1 MTVKVKENHNILNR
15 ISMIVVSILVICW
28 LSLLIYKQIAEDTK
42 DPYNFVDLQ
51 MKYKNYIL
59 VNKERSITNDEEYK
73 FTLRNPITNQNSTV
87 YVKYYLY
94 HHVYFVGDTI
104 K

>member
-1 MTVKVKENHNILNR
+1 MIKVIKYYKLNR
-15 ISMIVVSILVICW
+15 ISRVLVTAIITYIIGILIKREYEESKTV
-28 LSLLIYKQIAEDTK
+28 
-42 DPYNFVDLQ
+42 YNFVDLQ

-73 FTLRNPITNQNSTV
+73 FTLHNPITNQNSTV

>member
-1 MTVKVKENHNILNR
+1 MIKVIKYYELNR
-15 ISMIVVSILVICW
+15 ISRVLVTAIITYIIGILIKREYEESKTV
-28 LSLLIYKQIAEDTK
+28 
-42 DPYNFVDLQ
+42 YNFVDLQ

-73 FTLRNPITNQNSTV
+73 FTLRNPITNQNSTI

>member
-1 MTVKVKENHNILNR
+1 MIKVIKYYELNQ
-15 ISMIVVSILVICW
+15 ISRILVIAIITYNIGI
-28 LSLLIYKQIAEDTK
+28 LIKRGYEESKTV
-42 DPYNFVDLQ
+42 YNFVDLQ

>member
-1 MTVKVKENHNILNR
+1 MIKVIKYYELNR
-15 ISMIVVSILVICW
+15 ISRVLVTAIITYIVGILIKREYEESKTV
-28 LSLLIYKQIAEDTK
+28 
-42 DPYNFVDLQ
+42 YNFVDLQ

>member
-1 MTVKVKENHNILNR
+1 MIKVIKYYELNR
-15 ISMIVVSILVICW
+15 ISRILVIAIITYIIGI
-28 LSLLIYKQIAEDTK
+28 LIKREYEESKTV
-42 DPYNFVDLQ
+42 YNFVDLQ

-87 YVKYYLY
+87 SSRIFCWRYYKVTL
-94 HHVYFVGDTI
+94 
-104 K
+104 

>member
-1 MTVKVKENHNILNR
+1 MIKVIKYYELNR
-15 ISMIVVSILVICW
+15 ISRVLVTAIITYIIGILIKRKYEESKTV
-28 LSLLIYKQIAEDTK
+28 
-42 DPYNFVDLQ
+42 YNFVDLQ

>member
-1 MTVKVKENHNILNR
+1 MVKIIKHYELNR
-15 ISMIVVSILVICW
+15 ISRILIVAIITYVIGNLVIKEYEK
-28 LSLLIYKQIAEDTK
+28 SKTV
-42 DPYNFVDLQ
+42 YNFVDLQ

-59 VNKERSITNDEEYK
+59 VNKERSITNDEEYR
-73 FTLRNPITNQNSTV
+73 FILRNPITNQNSTI

>member
-1 MTVKVKENHNILNR
+1 MIKVIKYYELNR
-15 ISMIVVSILVICW
+15 ISRVLVTAIITYIIGILIKREYEESKTV
-28 LSLLIYKQIAEDTK
+28 
-42 DPYNFVDLQ
+42 YNFVDLQ

-73 FTLRNPITNQNSTV
+73 FTLRNPITNQSSTI

>member
-1 MTVKVKENHNILNR
+1 MIKVIKYYELNR
-15 ISMIVVSILVICW
+15 ISRVLVTAIIIYIVGILIKREYEESKTV
-28 LSLLIYKQIAEDTK
+28 
-42 DPYNFVDLQ
+42 YNFVDLQ

>member
-1 MTVKVKENHNILNR
+1 MIKIIKHYELNR
-15 ISMIVVSILVICW
+15 ISRILIVAIITYIIGNLVIKEYEK
-28 LSLLIYKQIAEDTK
+28 SKTV
-42 DPYNFVDLQ
+42 YNFVDLQ

-59 VNKERSITNDEEYK
+59 VNKERSITNDEEYR
-73 FTLRNPITNQNSTV
+73 FILRNPITNQNSTI

>member
-1 MTVKVKENHNILNR
+1 MVKIIKHYELNR
-15 ISMIVVSILVICW
+15 FSRILIVAIITYIIGNLVIKE
-28 LSLLIYKQIAEDTK
+28 YKKSKTV
-42 DPYNFVDLQ
+42 YNFVDLQ

>member
-1 MTVKVKENHNILNR
+1 MVKIIKHYELNR
-15 ISMIVVSILVICW
+15 ISRILIVAIITYIIGNLVIKEYEK
-28 LSLLIYKQIAEDTK
+28 SKAV
-42 DPYNFVDLQ
+42 YNFVDLQ

-59 VNKERSITNDEEYK
+59 VNKERSITNNEEYK

>member
-1 MTVKVKENHNILNR
+1 MIKVIKYYELNR
-15 ISMIVVSILVICW
+15 ISRILVTAIITYIIGI
-28 LSLLIYKQIAEDTK
+28 LIKREYEESKTV
-42 DPYNFVDLQ
+42 YNFVDLQ

-73 FTLRNPITNQNSTV
+73 FTLRNPITNQSSTI
-87 YVKYYLY
+87 YVEYYLY

>member
-1 MTVKVKENHNILNR
+1 MIKVIKYYELNR
-15 ISMIVVSILVICW
+15 ISRVLVTAIITYIIGILIKREYEE
-28 LSLLIYKQIAEDTK
+28 SKTI
-42 DPYNFVDLQ
+42 YNFVDLQ

>member
-1 MTVKVKENHNILNR
+1 MKKITCIQQYVIDNLIEDEILSTN
-15 ISMIVVSILVICW
+15 
-28 LSLLIYKQIAEDTK
+28 SLL
-42 DPYNFVDLQ
+42 FVDLQ

>member
-1 MTVKVKENHNILNR
+1 MVKIIKHYEPNRFSRIL
-15 ISMIVVSILVICW
+15 IVAIIIYIIGNLVIKE
-28 LSLLIYKQIAEDTK
+28 YKKSKTV
-42 DPYNFVDLQ
+42 YNFVDLQ

>member
-1 MTVKVKENHNILNR
+1 MVKIIKHYELNR
-15 ISMIVVSILVICW
+15 ISRILIVAIITYIIGNLVIKEYEK
-28 LSLLIYKQIAEDTK
+28 SKAV
-42 DPYNFVDLQ
+42 YNFVDLQ

-73 FTLRNPITNQNSTV
+73 FTLRNPITNQSSTI
-87 YVKYYLY
+87 YVEYYLY

>member
-1 MTVKVKENHNILNR
+1 
-15 ISMIVVSILVICW
+15 
-28 LSLLIYKQIAEDTK
+28 
-42 DPYNFVDLQ
+42 

-94 HHVYFVGDTI
+94 QSRIFCWRYYKVTL
-104 K
+104 

>member
-1 MTVKVKENHNILNR
+1 MIKVIKYYELNR
-15 ISMIVVSILVICW
+15 ISRILVTAIITYIIGI
-28 LSLLIYKQIAEDTK
+28 LIKREYEESKTV
-42 DPYNFVDLQ
+42 YNFVDLQ

-73 FTLRNPITNQNSTV
+73 FTLHNPITNQNSTV

>member
-1 MTVKVKENHNILNR
+1 MIKVIKYYELNR
-15 ISMIVVSILVICW
+15 ISRVLVTAIITYIIGIIIKREYEE
-28 LSLLIYKQIAEDTK
+28 SKTV
-42 DPYNFVDLQ
+42 YNFVDLQ

>member
-1 MTVKVKENHNILNR
+1 MIKVIKYYELNR
-15 ISMIVVSILVICW
+15 ISRILVIAIITYIIGI
-28 LSLLIYKQIAEDTK
+28 LIKREYEESKTV
-42 DPYNFVDLQ
+42 YNFVDLQ

-73 FTLRNPITNQNSTV
+73 FTLCNPITNQNSTV